1 MSKRVDMRASFN
13 EPAFVRDQYARED
26 NLEARRAIYSEIDGD
41 DAREVA
47 FAAVAEAAPARVLEV
62 GCGPGEA
69 SARIMRELGC
79 EVVAI
84 DQSERMVELA
94 RDRGVDARVGDAQ
107 ALPFEDGEFD
117 CALAAWM
124 LYHVADLDRG
134 LAELARVLRPAG
146 RLVAVTNGADHLT
159 ELWHL
164 VGVERIPLTF
174 GRENGEEALRRHFES
189 VDGRGAD
196 GAVTI
201 ADADAVR
208 TYLASS
214 ERGKPYVDLVPELDA
229 PLVARRSNVVFVA
242 EKA

>member
-1 MSKRVDMRASFN
+1 MRASFDD
-13 EPAFVRDQYARED
+13 PAFVRDQYACED
-26 NLEARRAIYSEIDGD
+26 NLEARRAIYSEITGD
-41 DAREVA
+41 DAREIA
-47 FAAVAEAAPARVLEV
+47 FAAVAEAVPTRVLEV

-69 SARIMRELGC
+69 SARIMRDLGAD
-79 EVVAI
+79 VVAI

-94 RDRGVDARVGDAQ
+94 RERGVDARVGDAQ
-107 ALPFEDGEFD
+107 ALPFEDGAFD

-124 LYHVADLDRG
+124 LYHVSDLDRG
-134 LAELARVLRPAG
+134 LAELARVLRPGG
-146 RLVAVTNGADHLT
+146 RLVAVTNGADHLA

-174 GRENGEEALRRHFES
+174 GRENGEEALRRHFRS
-189 VDGRGAD
+189 VGVHGAD
-196 GAVTI
+196 GTVTL

-208 TYLASS
+208 RYLASS
-214 ERGKPYVDLVPELDA
+214 ERGKPYVDLVPELDT